1 MTGMIPYNEM
11 TEAAR
16 AGTDLAEVVGYC
28 EWVSGNSPEDA
39 EKHHQILLERL
50 TGDATSDDSRQF
62 ADAYRAAADQMLAE
76 HRADWDA
83 NQGKRLSPSGEPPM
97 EPGQ

>member
-16 AGTDLAEVVGYC
+16 AGTDLAEVVGYS
-28 EWVSGNSPEDA
+28 EWFSGNSPEDA

-76 HRADWDA
+76 HRADWEKR
-83 NQGKRLSPSGEPPM
+83 QGQRMGPDGQAEMGE
-97 EPGQ
+97 